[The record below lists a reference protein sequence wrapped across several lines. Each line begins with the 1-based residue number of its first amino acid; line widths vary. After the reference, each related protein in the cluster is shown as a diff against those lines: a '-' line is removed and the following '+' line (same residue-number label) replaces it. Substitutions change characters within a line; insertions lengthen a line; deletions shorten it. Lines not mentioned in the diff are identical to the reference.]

1 MVMGGGFLAVD
12 LADNLNAAHATD
24 KAKTLPVRVP
34 CGSAVFTWRWRAG
47 HPQMA
52 DMATLTQTLG
62 FIGAGNMARAI
73 LGGTVRAGL
82 VDPTRALAS
91 DVSPD
96 QLAGFCAATG
106 AAPAASNREVAE
118 KSDIIII
125 ATKPFHVEGVCAEV
139 REAARPGQIWIS
151 ICAGI
156 RTSLIEQNLGGGP
169 RVVRVMP
176 NTPAL
181 IGCGAAGVAPGAH
194 ATPDDLDL
202 VTRLFGAVGVAVR
215 VEEDQLDLVTG
226 LSGSGPA
233 YVFRFAEALIEAATE
248 LGLAPEQARALALQT
263 LLGSARMALESGRP
277 LHDLRAAVTT
287 KGGTTEAG
295 LRALEEG
302 DFSELIHDCV
312 EAATRRSRELSGGK

>member
-1 MVMGGGFLAVD
+1 
-12 LADNLNAAHATD
+12 
-24 KAKTLPVRVP
+24 
-34 CGSAVFTWRWRAG
+34 
-47 HPQMA
+47 
-52 DMATLTQTLG
+52 MATLSQTLG

-82 VDPTRALAS
+82 VDPARALAS

-96 QLAGFCAATG
+96 QLSGFCAATG
-106 AAPAASNREVAE
+106 AAAAASNREVAA
-118 KSDIIII
+118 KADVIVI
-125 ATKPFHVEGVCAEV
+125 ATKPFHVEAVCAEV
-139 REAARPGQIWIS
+139 RDAARPAQLWVS

-156 RTSLIEQNLGGGP
+156 RTPLIEQTLGGSA

-181 IGCGAAGVAPGAH
+181 IGCGAAGVAPGRH
-194 ATPDDLDL
+194 ATSGDLDL

-233 YVFRFAEALIEAATE
+233 YVFRFAEALIGAATE
-248 LGLAPEQARALALQT
+248 LGLSPEQARTLALQT

-302 DFSELIHDCV
+302 DFSELIRDCV
-312 EAATRRSRELSGGK
+312 DAATRRSRELSGGR